1 MKKYIVLLSTIIGVF
16 HATNV
21 IASDTPKPK
30 RWYDNANE
38 VQIYKNGVLVHD
50 LNWYQVDGNWYEN
63 SQFSPDELVKQ
74 KGYKY
79 VAIEGR

>member
-1 MKKYIVLLSTIIGVF
+1 MKKYIVLLSTIFGLF

-21 IASDTPKPK
+21 VASDMPTPH

-50 LNWYQVDGNWYEN
+50 LNWYRVDGNWYEN

-74 KGYKY
+74 NGYKY